1 MSNFCNLMDCS
12 PPGSSVHGIFQARIQ
27 EWVPIPSPEGCPNS
41 GIELTSPALQV
52 DSLLLSHQGHPFLN
66 FCSSINW
73 KIWSCFLSH
82 LKTVQ
87 FSHSVVSD
95 SLRPHGLQCTRL
107 PCPSPTPGACSN
119 SCPLSGWCH
128 PSDLKTKI
136 PIFYKFHDSRICR
149 PLFLFKEVTFVF

>member
-12 PPGSSVHGIFQARIQ
+12 LPGSSVHGIFQARIQ

-95 SLRPHGLQCTRL
+95 SLRPHGLQHARL
-107 PCPSPTPGACSN
+107 PCPLPTPRNTKEHQVGDASN
-119 SCPLSGWCH
+119 SLILCCPLLL
-128 PSDLKTKI
+128 PS
-136 PIFYKFHDSRICR
+136 IFPSIRIFSNESAVR
-149 PLFLFKEVTFVF
+149 IR